1 MSYKD
6 LEAEIKA
13 WANLEQH
20 AKDQKEALQERK
32 RQEKRDKRAAK
43 LNAPLVPKVT
53 KEVQK
58 PVKIDFRVWLLLRT
72 KSERVWGEP
81 VTKLYKVSD
90 DFETNAELEAIK
102 QASKDG
108 YHWVATVEVKRA

>member
-20 AKDQKEALQERK
+20 AKDQKEALQELK
-32 RQEKRDKRAAK
+32 RQDKRDKRAAK
-43 LNAPLVPKVT
+43 SKAPLVPKVS

-58 PVKIDFRVWLLLRT
+58 PVKIEFHVWLLLRIKT
-72 KSERVWGEP
+72 ERVWGLP
-81 VTKLYKVSD
+81 VTKLYKVNDS
-90 DFETNAELEAIK
+90 FETSAELAAVK

-108 YHWVATVEVKRA
+108 YHWVATVEVKKA